1 MAQKLPKEENLAA
14 AVELYDVYRRLGRN
28 SVLDGLTLLLE
39 EGELYG
45 LIGPNGAGKTTT
57 LRVVLGLLEVDHGT
71 VYLLGQSP
79 QSAGSGRLRRV
90 GALVDGLSPSTR
102 LSGREY
108 LGILARW
115 ARVRVGDI
123 EQVVELLGLGRMLE
137 RPVATYSTGMRQLL
151 AIAGALLG
159 PPELL
164 VLDEPTAG
172 LDPRLRRR
180 VNDLLAAHVHD
191 GGTVLLASHQLD
203 EAERLCTRVGLLSE
217 GRLVSEGP
225 PDRLGSAAGRFELI
239 VADPG
244 AALLTLRR
252 ARLVCWHD
260 DGKILIEPGP
270 PGPGQPD
277 GSDIAQ
283 VLARSGIFP
292 LELRRAP
299 TLELAYAELTGAGG
313 R

>member
-1 MAQKLPKEENLAA
+1 MGQKLPKEANLAS

-28 SVLDGLTLLLE
+28 AALDGLTLLVE
-39 EGELYG
+39 QGELYG

-57 LRVVLGLLEVDHGT
+57 LRVVLGLLRVDHGA
-71 VYLLGQSP
+71 VWLLGEAP
-79 QSAGSGRLRRV
+79 HSAASGRLRRV
-90 GALVDGLSPSTR
+90 GALVDGLAPSTR

-115 ARVRVGDI
+115 ARVRLGEV
-123 EQVVELLGLGRMLE
+123 EEVVELLSLGRMLE
-137 RPVATYSTGMRQLL
+137 RQVVTYSTGMRQLL
-151 AIAGALLG
+151 AMAGALLG

-164 VLDEPTAG
+164 ILDEPTAG

-180 VNDLLAAHVHD
+180 VNELLAAHVQN

-203 EAERLCTRVGLLSE
+203 EAEQLCSRVGLLSE
-217 GRLVSEGP
+217 GRLIKEGP
-225 PDRLGSAAGRFELI
+225 PAELGSAAGRWEVI
-239 VADPG
+239 VGDPAG
-244 AALLTLRR
+244 ALLALRR

-260 DGKILIEPGP
+260 KGKVLVEAGP

-292 LELRRAP
+292 SELRRSP
-299 TLELAYAELTGAGG
+299 SLELAYAELTGG